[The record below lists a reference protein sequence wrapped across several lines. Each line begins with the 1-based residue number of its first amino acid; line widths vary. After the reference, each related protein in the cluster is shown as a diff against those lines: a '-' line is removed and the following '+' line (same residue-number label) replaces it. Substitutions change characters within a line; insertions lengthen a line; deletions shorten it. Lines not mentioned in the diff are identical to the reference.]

1 MTNLDLQRELG
12 RTRAKLNDLAI
23 DLQVGLFE
31 RKDELEIKV
40 IKREIDA
47 LRLIR
52 DDLQE
57 KLGN

>member
-1 MTNLDLQRELG
+1 MTNLDLQRQLG
-12 RTRAKLNDLAI
+12 RVRAKLNDLAI

>member
-1 MTNLDLQRELG
+1 MTNLDLQRQLG
-12 RTRAKLNDLAI
+12 RVRAKLNDLAI

-31 RKDELEIKV
+31 RKPEPEIKV